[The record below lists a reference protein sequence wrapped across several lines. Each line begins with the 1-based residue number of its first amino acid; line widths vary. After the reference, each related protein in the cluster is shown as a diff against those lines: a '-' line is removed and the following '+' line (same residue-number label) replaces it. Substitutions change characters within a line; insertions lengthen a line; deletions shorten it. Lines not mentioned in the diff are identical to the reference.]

1 MGRKKQNYES
11 MMGRLEEIVKNME
24 NNELP
29 LDDAIKNYEEGIK
42 ISNNLYKILNEAE
55 GKIRILTEDGEK
67 DFNIE
72 KTE

>member
-11 MMGRLEEIVKNME
+11 MMERLEVIVNNME
-24 NNELP
+24 NNELS

-42 ISNNLYKILNEAE
+42 ISNNLYKVLNDAE
-55 GKIRILTEDGEK
+55 GKIKILTQDGEK

-72 KTE
+72 E